1 MSEPTTKSWQPS
13 KAMRDYHD
21 RADEV
26 AIVAAKIDV
35 KAGELAELDVR
46 TAVLVHEVSGLFRER
61 QGLVKGDLLTLY
73 RAEVGRP
80 HAALRECE
88 ADLPTGCNPQMKI
101 RRFRKLYRRFFV
113 GNAGRPADHH

>member
-13 KAMRDYHD
+13 KGMRDYHD

-26 AIVAAKIDV
+26 ALVAAQIDA
-35 KAGELAELDVR
+35 KAGELAGLDAR
-46 TAVLVHEVSGLFRER
+46 TAVLVREVSGLFRER
-61 QGLVKGDLLTLY
+61 QDLVKGDLLDLF

-88 ADLPTGCNPQMKI
+88 ADLPTGCNPRLKI
-101 RRFRKLYRRFFV
+101 RSFRKLYRRFFV